1 MKLKKLSAL
10 ALSLLAV
17 GALVSCGETTTPT
30 LTPTDKTEEKTPTQ
44 VLEGVMSYA
53 EYVQAENDSEV
64 TVVGYIQAKQ
74 AWWSKDNVG
83 RATVYLQ
90 DDNGGYF
97 LYELGCTEEQYN
109 TDLAIGN
116 RIKVSGIKAT
126 WKGMLEVMCQTA
138 GAEATYEL
146 LDGTKVYDAKAQTSL
161 DNEALIELTCQKVSF
176 KDLTVVSITLPNS
189 DGGDIY
195 YDVTDG
201 NTILTFAVE
210 SYLTASS
217 TDVYKAAMSLK
228 AGDVISC
235 EGFMYVYY
243 NAQLHTTSITKAGKN
258 VLVKQ
263 EDSLT
268 YEQFLAAEEDTE
280 VTVEGFIQAKQAWR
294 SKDNVGRATIYLQD
308 EVGAYFLYELPCTE
322 EQYNTDLAIGNHIQV
337 TGIKDSWKGMVEV
350 VGQTAGAEA
359 TYEVLEG
366 VYLAP
371 TKELSLSAENLIS
384 YSTQKVSF
392 TNLEVVSVTEP
403 TSDGG
408 DIYFDV
414 TDGTTTLTFA
424 VESYLTNK
432 DTAVYQTV
440 LALKAGD
447 KISCEGFMYVYNN
460 AQLHTTNVIVVTE

>member
-263 EDSLT
+263 EDS
-268 YEQFLAAEEDTE
+268 
-280 VTVEGFIQAKQAWR
+280 
-294 SKDNVGRATIYLQD
+294 
-308 EVGAYFLYELPCTE
+308 
-322 EQYNTDLAIGNHIQV
+322 
-337 TGIKDSWKGMVEV
+337 
-350 VGQTAGAEA
+350 
-359 TYEVLEG
+359 
-366 VYLAP
+366 
-371 TKELSLSAENLIS
+371 
-384 YSTQKVSF
+384 
-392 TNLEVVSVTEP
+392 
-403 TSDGG
+403 
-408 DIYFDV
+408 
-414 TDGTTTLTFA
+414 
-424 VESYLTNK
+424 
-432 DTAVYQTV
+432 
-440 LALKAGD
+440 
-447 KISCEGFMYVYNN
+447 
-460 AQLHTTNVIVVTE
+460 